1 MNGEGID
8 IYGIGKKRDYYQESK
23 RLRSRVME
31 LANKLIGHPKLFTI
45 TKGIK
50 MDVEITKSDLKT
62 IVSKNTADNKFNAI
76 KNAMAMDIAG
86 YLRKSKYVGW
96 RNVIDGKHPETAFF
110 AYYNRSLGAN
120 SYLCMRKIKNTGKF
134 KPYAIIDQKT
144 FDAEIKNVH
153 KTKPPK

>member
-8 IYGIGKKRDYYQESK
+8 IYGISKKRDYYNESK
-23 RLRSRVME
+23 RLRSRVMA

-50 MDVEITKSDLKT
+50 MEVEITKSDLKT

-76 KNAMAMDIAG
+76 KNAMAMDIPG
-86 YLRKSKYVGW
+86 YIRKSKYVGW
-96 RNVIDGKHPETAFF
+96 RNVIEGKHPETAFF
-110 AYYNRSLGAN
+110 AYYNRTLGAN
-120 SYLCMRKIKNTGKF
+120 SYLCMRKIKSTGKF

-144 FDAEIKNVH
+144 FNAEIRTVH
-153 KTKPPK
+153 KIKPPK